1 MKRSISQFL
10 GTVESFFRQYLQT
23 VRGASPHTVRAYRDT
38 LRLFLEFLS
47 RRCRHPIDRLNGDHI
62 TCEHVSEFLAH
73 LETGRRTALEH
84 GMVGWLPC
92 VASCGTCCGRIR
104 PGPGNILASWPCL
117 ESERSNRRLAIW
129 NLSSFGPFST
139 TSISASYLESA
150 TRRFSFCFTTPV
162 LASAK
167 HCNSAG
173 TTSVLS
179 RPGKPGCKVKGPR
192 TDFALYGSRRS
203 IYSGNCAARANF
215 TAESA
220 VFFNRRGEPL
230 SRDGA
235 AHLLRVPFRELGRP
249 AAACPK
255 FAYIHIYCATVARLH
270 CFRLAWS

>member
-47 RRCRHPIDRLNGDHI
+47 WKPG
-62 TCEHVSEFLAH
+62 A
-73 LETGRRTALEH
+73 RTALEH

-92 VASCGTCCGRIR
+92 VASCGICCGRIR
-104 PGPGNILASWPCL
+104 PGPGNIPASWRCL
-117 ESERSNRRLAIW
+117 ENERSNRRLAIW
-129 NLSSFGPFST
+129 NPSSFGPFST
-139 TSISASYLESA
+139 TSISASHLESA

-173 TTSVLS
+173 ATSVLS
-179 RPGKPGCKVKGPR
+179 RPGKSGCKVKGPR

-203 IYSGNCAARANF
+203 IYSGNCAAKPISPPSRWSFSIAVAN
-215 TAESA
+215 
-220 VFFNRRGEPL
+220 R
-230 SRDGA
+230 
-235 AHLLRVPFRELGRP
+235 
-249 AAACPK
+249 
-255 FAYIHIYCATVARLH
+255 
-270 CFRLAWS
+270 